1 MNDDQDVKGF
11 STNLLW
17 MLTLLECIHKVLIDF
32 KIQNS

>member
-17 MLTLLECIHKVLIDF
+17 MLTLLECMLSFYIKF
-32 KIQNS
+32 